1 MKTKIIATLGPAST
15 DLDLMREMVEQG
27 VRVFRLNF
35 SHADATAFIPALQ
48 IIRTLER
55 ELAIPLTAMGDLC
68 GPKIR
73 IGVVADSPK
82 NITRGERVLLGLPE
96 LAGAAAEGEKTFLPF
111 ESTTYLEG
119 LKEGMLVTLA
129 DGLLRFKVTQSL
141 RPAQLFELEALNGG
155 VLTSKKGIAF
165 PGKPISVAALTEK
178 DRKDVKE
185 GLECGIDAF
194 ALSFVQTGQDIDDLI
209 EELERCGRRV
219 PIIAKIERQNAVD
232 NLAEILAKAD
242 GLMVARGDLGLEC
255 PLSQVPILQKK
266 IIKAC
271 RHAQKPAIVATQM
284 LLSMVNNVI
293 PTRAEASDVANAMLD
308 GADCVMLSEETAIGA
323 NPLKVVETIRE
334 ISESSETYFQERHN
348 TPFAP
353 RQGTE
358 SGKFMA
364 YATCVLADNFK
375 SKAIVCYSTSG
386 LTARYLSTRRGS
398 HDIYALS
405 ASDYTLKSLNFNW
418 GVNPVACT
426 AEEAG
431 GRKRLKSFVANSTK
445 FQAGDNVVMSTH
457 TPTLGQGEPNC
468 NKIEIFLKQQG

>member
-15 DLDLMREMVEQG
+15 DPALMRSMIEQG

-35 SHADATAFIPALQ
+35 SHADAEAFVPALR
-48 IIRTLER
+48 IIRQLEQ

-73 IGVVADSPK
+73 IGKIVDSPR
-82 NITRGERVLLGLPE
+82 NIIKGERVLLGLPE
-96 LAGAAAEGEKTFLPF
+96 QIDTIGKEETCFLPF
-111 ESTTYLEG
+111 EYSTYLEG

-129 DGLLRFKVTQSL
+129 DGLLRFRVTQVLSHD
-141 RPAQLFELEALNGG
+141 QLFELESLNAG
-155 VLTSKKGIAF
+155 VITSNKGITF
-165 PGKPISVAALTEK
+165 PGKPISVAALTDK
-178 DRKDVKE
+178 DRKDVRE
-185 GLECGIDAF
+185 ALERGIDAF

-209 EELERCGRRV
+209 EEMESCGRRV

-232 NLAEILAKAD
+232 NLDEILARAD

-255 PLSQVPILQKK
+255 PLSQVPIIQKK

-293 PTRAEASDVANAMLD
+293 PTRAEASDVANAILE

-323 NPLKVVETIRE
+323 NPVEVVKTIRQ
-334 ISESSETYFQERHN
+334 IAADCKTYYQETHD

-353 RQGTE
+353 RQGTQ

-375 SKAIVCYSTSG
+375 SKAIVCYTASG
-386 LTARYLSTRRGS
+386 LTARYLSTRRS
-398 HDIYALS
+398 AHDIYALS
-405 ASDYTLKSLNFNW
+405 ENDFTLKSLNFIW
-418 GVNPVACT
+418 GVNAVHCT
-426 AEEAG
+426 QKEAA
-431 GRKRLKSFVANSTK
+431 RHDRLESYITNSNN
-445 FQAGDNVVMSTH
+445 FESGDSLAMSTH
-457 TPTLGQGEPNC
+457 TPILSRREPNY
-468 NKIEIFLKQQG
+468 NKIEIFLKA